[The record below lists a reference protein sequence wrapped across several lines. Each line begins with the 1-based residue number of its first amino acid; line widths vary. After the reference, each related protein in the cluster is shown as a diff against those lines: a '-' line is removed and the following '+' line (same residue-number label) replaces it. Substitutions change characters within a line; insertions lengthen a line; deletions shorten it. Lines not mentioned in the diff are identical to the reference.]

1 MQGKTVLDLK
11 DRRKGGEIHT
21 RLSNVLRF
29 PTKTVSPST
38 K

>member
-11 DRRKGGEIHT
+11 DRRKGEIHT